1 MGGCWGTAHSPAAS
15 QSGADHGDVGLAGL
29 RLAQSLAD
37 LQVELHEA
45 GAGLRQVPAGTHHG
59 QAARL
64 AQRLV
69 TEVDVQEGLDRVVRL
84 VAEDVVGPQRP
95 AEGGRPEV
103 SGGERALNER

>member
-1 MGGCWGTAHSPAAS
+1 M
-15 QSGADHGDVGLAGL
+15 GLAGL

-45 GAGLRQVPAGTHHG
+45 GAGLRQVPARTHHG
-59 QAARL
+59 EAARL

-84 VAEDVVGPQRP
+84 VAEDVVGPQGP
-95 AEGGRPEV
+95 AEGGGRRRPEV
-103 SGGERALNER
+103 SGGEQGIMLRSMTLFQACYLHDPLL